1 MEREHYHYRLWQQ
14 LELKWAKEEKIIRMR
29 HTCLT
34 PKERLFMPNTLEKLP
49 KKSSARSC
57 LICCLQDAAHRLCGL
72 QQLSRL
78 GPAPAASRRSAALQT
93 GVRDTLHSFIYET
106 LLGKTEIEK
115 SKSIIPRTTC
125 PRRTAPCC
133 SPL

>member
-1 MEREHYHYRLWQQ
+1 MEREHYHHRLWQQ

-29 HTCLT
+29 HTSLT
-34 PKERLFMPNTLEKLP
+34 LKERLFVPNALEKLP

-57 LICCLQDAAHRLCGL
+57 LICRSQDAARRLRGL

-78 GPAPAASRRSAALQT
+78 GPTPAASRRSAALQT
-93 GVRDTLHSFIYET
+93 GVRDTLHSFIYRR

-115 SKSIIPRTTC
+115 SKSITLHTTC
-125 PRRTAPCC
+125 PRRTAPRC